1 MFNQSFQSLQ
11 CSKIYFVLF
20 GTVAQCCD
28 ATSISDGFILVRSEG
43 VCTKMD
49 VETGKSIQIFRKK
62 YKKEHKVS
70 RNKKLLRIATF
81 VYLKLSET
89 QLNALHTL
97 YPFTFGSSSHQD
109 DFVMAKL

>member
-1 MFNQSFQSLQ
+1 MFKNVFCFVWYSFT
-11 CSKIYFVLF
+11 VLH
-20 GTVAQCCD
+20 

-70 RNKKLLRIATF
+70 RNKKLLRRATF